1 MEHLT
6 EHIGRLISYKF
17 LLSGPFTDTG
27 DMMKGSGVKVNDL
40 CPLVVKAILFKVN
53 TRKGYIMT
61 NSVCS
66 MQTQK
71 CCVSINTAELII
83 TAKYDV

>member
-6 EHIGRLISYKF
+6 EHIGLISYKY

-27 DMMKGSGVKVNDL
+27 DMMKGSGAKVNDL

-53 TRKGYIMT
+53 TRKGYLMT
-61 NSVCS
+61 NFVVL
-66 MQTQK
+66 QT
-71 CCVSINTAELII
+71 I
-83 TAKYDV
+83 